1 MILMWAGRFTFYT
14 LPNLGD
20 DQTGLGSRYWWGGS
34 SELESWGRA
43 TIVWESVGWRG
54 MGRRWGVATLCT
66 AAASTASVSH
76 RDTHGT
82 APSPTSVQGS
92 TRIIMFICFYAS
104 SLYLSGLLSTV
115 SKLLK
120 RSEVSFVAHSM
131 DGSMSWTTFI
141 HIEWRT
147 EYTKLQTQYTYQ
159 KHAHAL
165 SKG

>member
-1 MILMWAGRFTFYT
+1 MSGEVYIFHFTQSWRRSNWTWKQILVRRRQWTGK
-14 LPNLGD
+14 LGTSD
-20 DQTGLGSRYWWGGS
+20 NCLG
-34 SELESWGRA
+34 ELRME
-43 TIVWESVGWRG
+43 
-54 MGRRWGVATLCT
+54 GRRWGVATLCT

-92 TRIIMFICFYAS
+92 TRIIMFICFYAT

>member
-1 MILMWAGRFTFYT
+1 MILMWAGRFTFFT

-43 TIVWESVGWRG
+43 TIVWESWGWRG
-54 MGRRWGVATLCT
+54 MERRWGVATLCT

-92 TRIIMFICFYAS
+92 TRIIMFICFYAT
-104 SLYLSGLLSTV
+104 SLYLSGLLSAV

-120 RSEVSFVAHSM
+120 RSLFCCSFNGRLNELNYFYTHWVKDRVHETANTVHISK
-131 DGSMSWTTFI
+131 TRTCFI
-141 HIEWRT
+141 
-147 EYTKLQTQYTYQ
+147 
-159 KHAHAL
+159 
-165 SKG
+165 